1 MADPIVISHNN
12 KLNHNKHMDK
22 KRKKELFLMF
32 EEYEDLVGIEELCSM
47 LSIGKTMAYEMLRSK
62 QIKAFRIGR
71 SWKIPKKSVEEYILL
86 KSRLIK

>member
-1 MADPIVISHNN
+1 
-12 KLNHNKHMDK
+12 
-22 KRKKELFLMF
+22 MF

-86 KSRLIK
+86 KSRLII

>member
-1 MADPIVISHNN
+1 MADPIVISRYD

-47 LSIGKTMAYEMLRSK
+47 LSIGKTMAYELLRNK

-86 KSRLIK
+86 KAKLSK